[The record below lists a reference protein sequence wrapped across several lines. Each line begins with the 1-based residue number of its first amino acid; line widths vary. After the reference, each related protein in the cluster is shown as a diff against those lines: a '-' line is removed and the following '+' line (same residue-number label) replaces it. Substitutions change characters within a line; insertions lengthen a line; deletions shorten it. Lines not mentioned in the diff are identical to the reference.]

1 MNYSMKKNRLKWILF
16 ISVQNAGNGAKHRM
30 ASGMNLIMSVNGFV
44 QKIVFLDFELRR
56 CTEDHISRGHGK
68 IK

>member
-30 ASGMNLIMSVNGFV
+30 ASGMNLIMNGNGSV
-44 QKIVFLDFELRR
+44 QKIVFPSFVLKK